1 MKKTILAVIIVF
13 TLLAFWGCGKTE
25 ASSSAAA
32 SASSSVPSQAV
43 LSQADSSSFSKAL
56 GAVSEASSNS
66 SKVYEIC
73 GKSNKLSAKAVE
85 NMRKWRADAKAY
97 GEQYPATVFLNDQ
110 PQSNTVYL
118 TFDDGPD
125 DTITPKVVD
134 ILAENNVC
142 GNFFFVGRE
151 IKKHEDV
158 VKKAYANHNFVGSHC
173 FSHTRLT
180 SMTSEQIKKEITDTN
195 ELIKGI
201 TGSAPSFVRPP
212 YGDINDSVIADF
224 EALNLKIILWSID
237 TLDWSQREV
246 ANIVKNV
253 SENLRPGDIILMH
266 SNGDKTKTAKALPE
280 VIQVI
285 KDKGYAFGTFNR
297 LQQQPN

>member
-1 MKKTILAVIIVF
+1 MKKTILTIIIVL
-13 TLLAFWGCGKTE
+13 TLLAFLGCGRIE
-25 ASSSAAA
+25 SSSSAAA
-32 SASSSVPSQAV
+32 SISSSAPIQAV
-43 LSQADSSSFSKAL
+43 SSEADSSSSLPTTSTA
-56 GAVSEASSNS
+56 AV
-66 SKVYEIC
+66 VYEIG

-85 NMRKWRADAKAY
+85 NMKKWRAEAKAY

-142 GNFFFVGRE
+142 GNFFFVGKD
-151 IKKHEDV
+151 IKKDEDV
-158 VKKAYANHNFVGSHC
+158 VKKAYDNHNFVGSHC
-173 FSHTRLT
+173 FSHTKLT
-180 SMTSEQIKKEITDTN
+180 SLTSEQVQKEITDTN
-195 ELIKGI
+195 ELLKGI

-224 EALNLKIILWSID
+224 EALNLKVVLWSID

-246 ANIVKNV
+246 PNIVKNV
-253 SENLRPGDIILMH
+253 TDNLRPGDIILMH
-266 SNGDKTKTAKALPE
+266 SNGDKAKTAKALPE
-280 VIQVI
+280 IIQAI
-285 KDKGYAFGTFNR
+285 KDKGYALGTFNQ